1 MTTQTPTAIPPTPT
15 MPAPET
21 PSPAPPPS
29 TALADVQAVSAA
41 ACSDDPPV
49 VFTLDIR
56 SALALL
62 PDDDALD
69 DWFFR
74 FTGDNEHLGC
84 QFEIDQEGNLI
95 AMASES
101 IDGVVRSGNLY
112 FDLSA
117 WNDEGPRGIALT
129 GNALVRTAGP
139 GRRSPDAGWIAPEQ
153 MELLP
158 PPGQRRYGLPFAPRF
173 VAELRSI
180 SNSVAQQQAKMEEWL
195 AYGVALGWLI
205 DPFLRQV
212 HIYRPG
218 VAPERLDDP
227 ETVSG
232 DPELPGFVFAV
243 RRRIFDLL

>member
-1 MTTQTPTAIPPTPT
+1 MTTQMPTAIPPTPT

-21 PSPAPPPS
+21 LPPAPPP
-29 TALADVQAVSAA
+29 TVLADVQAVSAA

-49 VFTLDIR
+49 GFTLDIR

-101 IDGVVRSGNLY
+101 IYGWRGSLNLCY
-112 FDLSA
+112 DLTNWSDA
-117 WNDEGPRGIALT
+117 GPGGLVFP
-129 GNALVRTAGP
+129 GNALVRMP
-139 GRRSPDAGWIAPEQ
+139 RRGRRAADAGWIAPEQ
-153 MELLP
+153 ITPSLP
-158 PPGQRRYGLPFAPRF
+158 SDWQYHGIPFAPRF

-218 VAPERLDDP
+218 VAPELLDDP